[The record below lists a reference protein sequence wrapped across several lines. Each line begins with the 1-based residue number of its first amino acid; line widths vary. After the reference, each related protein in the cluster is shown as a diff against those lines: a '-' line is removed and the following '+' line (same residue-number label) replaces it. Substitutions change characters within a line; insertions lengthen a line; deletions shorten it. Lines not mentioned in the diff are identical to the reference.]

1 VAMCAGLWA
10 AGILSAAAF
19 ERLGNA
25 MSEDR
30 TSNAAG
36 DAAPEEF
43 APEPGDGL
51 AEQDGSDGAA
61 ADWTEQRLRRI
72 DSLLDMVERKLGE
85 RSFRPS
91 VGDFVR
97 LLQLRKELEDERP
110 REITVTW
117 VEPSGDESA
126 SAE

>member
-1 VAMCAGLWA
+1 MCAGLPA
-10 AGILSAAAF
+10 AGISSAAAF

-43 APEPGDGL
+43 APEPGGGL
-51 AEQDGSDGAA
+51 PDEAVSGSGEAGGWAE
-61 ADWTEQRLRRI
+61 ERLRRI
-72 DSLLDMVERKLGE
+72 DSLLDMVEEKLGE
-85 RSFRPS
+85 RNFRPS

-117 VEPSGDESA
+117 VEPSGDEDA